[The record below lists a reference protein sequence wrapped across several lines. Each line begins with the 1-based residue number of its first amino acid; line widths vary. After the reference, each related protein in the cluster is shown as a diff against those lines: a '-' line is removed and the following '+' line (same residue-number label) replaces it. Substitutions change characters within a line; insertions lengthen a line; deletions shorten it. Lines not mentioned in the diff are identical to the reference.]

1 MSKYNWHMKYDDT
14 LRYWVILNSEAYK
27 DVGIIETSYLIKG
40 TEKREYIL
48 YDGHITL
55 GHYDTLR
62 AAKQAF
68 ALRVTIGGNVILS
81 IGEALL
87 IILKR
92 RVSRK

>member
-14 LRYWVILNSEAYK
+14 LRYWVILNSEAHK
-27 DVGIIETSYLIKG
+27 DVGIIETSYLING

-55 GHYDTLR
+55 GHYNTLR

-68 ALRVTIGGNVILS
+68 ALRITKGGINY
-81 IGEALL
+81 GN
-87 IILKR
+87 
-92 RVSRK
+92 